1 MLPDMK
7 KPARTELP
15 VHRSFNPEAIGHGA
29 AIFGFNS
36 KRRMSE
42 VSVPTLVGGL
52 ASAQGAPLGSTEFD
66 TLTVALR
73 MFQTRGASA
82 DGWVTCSMREL
93 VTRIYGYT
101 GGRTYELVGQALRNL
116 FDVSVTLPS
125 FDAESGEFTSDA
137 ISMTRLI
144 ATVVLKTGTG
154 EFDAKSDD
162 FWSKIGSLRSGDNPT
177 VKIRFENWLAAAVRA
192 QEGRELDYD
201 VQRALRGA
209 AKTCWVLLEASRF
222 VPSADQEDVEEWSA
236 VLDRSVYAA
245 FGLNATRLTDSRAQ
259 LEAKLDRICE
269 LDPTYL
275 GHEFEPYEK
284 DRRRRVLVVRRA
296 TGQRRQRILRAA
308 LLAQAGLGNR
318 PQQLRLAADGGGGG
332 PP

>member
-1 MLPDMK
+1 MT

-15 VHRSFNPEAIGHGA
+15 LQRSFSPEAIGRGA

-73 MFQTRGASA
+73 MFQTRGAAA

-93 VTRIYGYT
+93 VMRIYGYT

-125 FDAESGEFTSDA
+125 FDAESGEFTTDA

-162 FWSKIGSLRSGDNPT
+162 FWSKIGSLRSSDNPT

-192 QEGRELDYD
+192 QDGRELDYD

-209 AKTCWVLLEASRF
+209 AKTCWVLLEASTF
-222 VPSADQEDVEEWSA
+222 VPSDEPDVEEWSA

-259 LEAKLDRICE
+259 LEAKLDRISE

-275 GHEFEPYEK
+275 GHEFVPYEQ

-296 TGQRRQRILRAA
+296 TGQRRQAILRAA
-308 LLAQAGLGNR
+308 LLAEAGLAGR
-318 PQQLRLAADGGGGG
+318 PQQLVSPTGGGGGG

>member
-1 MLPDMK
+1 MK
-7 KPARTELP
+7 KSARAELP

-42 VSVPTLVGGL
+42 VSVPTLVGGPGQRPGRSARKHRVRHPNGRAPHVSDPRGFRRTAGSPAAC
-52 ASAQGAPLGSTEFD
+52 ASSLPAST
-66 TLTVALR
+66 AIR
-73 MFQTRGASA
+73 AA
-82 DGWVTCSMREL
+82 
-93 VTRIYGYT
+93 
-101 GGRTYELVGQALRNL
+101 RTYELVGQALRNL

-162 FWSKIGSLRSGDNPT
+162 FWSKIGSLRSADNPT

-222 VPSADQEDVEEWSA
+222 VPSPDEDEVEEWSA
-236 VLDRSVYAA
+236 VLDRSAYAA

-275 GHEFEPYEK
+275 GHDFVPYEK

-308 LLAQAGLGNR
+308 LLAQAGLGGR
-318 PQQLRLAADGGGGG
+318 PEQLRFATDGGGGG

>member
-1 MLPDMK
+1 MLHPMK

-15 VHRSFNPEAIGHGA
+15 VHRSFSPEAIGHGA

-82 DGWVTCSMREL
+82 DGWVSCSMREL
-93 VTRIYGYT
+93 VTRIYGYS

-154 EFDAKSDD
+154 EFDAKSED
-162 FWSKIGSLRSGDNPT
+162 FWSKIGSLRGADNPT

-192 QEGRELDYD
+192 QDGRELDYD

-222 VPSADQEDVEEWSA
+222 VPGSEPDIEEWRA

-245 FGLNATRLTDSRAQ
+245 FGLNAARLTDSRAQ

-275 GHEFEPYEK
+275 GHEFVPYER
-284 DRRRRVLVVRRA
+284 DRRRRVVVVRRA
-296 TGQRRQRILRAA
+296 TGQRRQEILRAA
-308 LLAQAGLGNR
+308 LLAQAGLSPRG
-318 PQQLRLAADGGGGG
+318 PQLQLST
-332 PP
+332 